1 MNLSGEHRINAPR
14 EVVWQA
20 LNDPVILR
28 QAIPGCETVEQES
41 PTVFTARVK
50 AKIGPVS
57 AVFAG
62 RVELKDL
69 DPPAGCV
76 ISAEGKGGAAGFAS
90 GDARITLREDGR
102 GNVSRIRGRGAGRR
116 QARPGGSASCGGQR
130 NQDRQHVL
138 QPPGRAGRPTG
149 LHPRLPLPTGLRLPV
164 TGCRRPHSGTGGR
177 RPGGGPGD
185 RPWRRCGIPAMRESH
200 G

>member
-14 EVVWQA
+14 DVVWQA

-41 PTVFTARVK
+41 PTAFTARVK

-76 ISAEGKGGAAGFAS
+76 LSAEGKGGAAGFAS
-90 GDARITLREDGR
+90 GDARITLREDGQGTLLGYEAEGKVGGKLAQVGAR
-102 GNVSRIRGRGAGRR
+102 LVEASAIKIANTFFSRLDGLVA
-116 QARPGGSASCGGQR
+116 
-130 NQDRQHVL
+130 
-138 QPPGRAGRPTG
+138 PPDTPPPAPAERSSPTG
-149 LHPRLPLPTGLRLPV
+149 HRMPEVSLERVLIALAAV
-164 TGCRRPHSGTGGR
+164 TVSAL
-177 RPGGGPGD
+177 
-185 RPWRRCGIPAMRESH
+185 GIVAAFFQ
-200 G
+200 